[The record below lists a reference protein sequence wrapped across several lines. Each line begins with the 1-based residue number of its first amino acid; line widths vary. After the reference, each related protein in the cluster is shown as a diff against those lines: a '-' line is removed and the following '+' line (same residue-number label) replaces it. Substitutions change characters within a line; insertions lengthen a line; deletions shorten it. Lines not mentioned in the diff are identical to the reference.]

1 MVLPRGLNHVST
13 QYHAEKHPIGYT
25 PCTYHE
31 GGFPR
36 PVVSCRVQS
45 ILVFF
50 SSQNRVRCWQ
60 CTVNPNLRSK
70 TSGVLMKWLCP
81 SRHLKYKIMPDGAKV
96 EPKFKPKSGE
106 ACPLKSFYMVKKP
119 LAFSKRKEIPGY
131 LRATFWVSWEK
142 RTRMGVLKNVMPAK
156 GEY

>member
-1 MVLPRGLNHVST
+1 MVLPQRLNHVAT

-81 SRHLKYKIMPDGAKV
+81 SRHLKYKIMPDGARCSPSSSPNLV
-96 EPKFKPKSGE
+96 KPAPWRAFTWWKNHWLFLKEKKSQDTWG
-106 ACPLKSFYMVKKP
+106 PLSGYHE
-119 LAFSKRKEIPGY
+119 RKELGWV
-131 LRATFWVSWEK
+131 FWK
-142 RTRMGVLKNVMPAK
+142 M
-156 GEY
+156 